1 MSALPLDDNHPVLI
15 ALEAR
20 LAELQGAYD
29 AQPNEFSRYQL
40 ARLETLI
47 RQWAPDWQPDRIP
60 AA

>member
-1 MSALPLDDNHPVLI
+1 MPLDENNPVLI

-20 LAELQGAYD
+20 LAELQEAYE

-40 ARLETLI
+40 ARLETVI
-47 RQWAPDWQPDRIP
+47 QQWAPEWRPSSLP